1 MGNLQDVIAISCE
14 ECNGAGFVF
23 FGDNNDYDVMV
34 CDCVPADEDP
44 AEYILGM

>member
-1 MGNLQDVIAISCE
+1 MSEIIAISCS
-14 ECNGAGFVF
+14 ECDGSGFVF

>member
-1 MGNLQDVIAISCE
+1 MSEIISIACD
-14 ECNGAGFVF
+14 ECDGAGFVF
-23 FGDNNDYDVMV
+23 FGDDNDYSVMV